1 MILHAVHPNTLT
13 VVVSAG
19 QSRSPEKREL
29 EEAIA
34 TQAALLPGVVVV
46 RVPHLYDLPRD
57 SKTCSNLKT
66 IEGDLVV
73 VCWLFDR
80 ATHWI
85 LDRNGVRGQVG
96 EVLLREADEED
107 EDDNDE
113 LVGSGDDVA
122 AEERVVDG
130 QPRPNRLIYC
140 IDYRASSRAQEFIDE
155 IARISN
161 SRLSHQHNPV
171 APAATAVDADAQSTD
186 AVGHNNRDPLAELR
200 ARFENPTNDTYIGN
214 TTAVESSLS
223 PSSVASA
230 STSLNSGPTATLFGT
245 SSIVEISESPGRR
258 WYPVIDF
265 SRCTNCME
273 CIDFCLF
280 GVYGV
285 DTLETIVVEQ
295 ADNCRKGCP
304 ACSRV
309 CPQNAIMFPQ
319 HKTPAIAGAP
329 VDASGMKI
337 DLSKLFGAP
346 ESDEDAAIVAARE
359 RDEQLIL
366 AGRQAVGTPRSELS
380 ERLSQSAEAAKDS
393 RADEL
398 DALIDQLDS
407 LDL

>member
-1 MILHAVHPNTLT
+1 MPSNALT
-13 VVVSAG
+13 VVISAG
-19 QSRSPEKREL
+19 QSRNPEKRSL
-29 EEAIA
+29 EEGIA
-34 TQAALLPGVVVV
+34 SEAAKVPGVQVL
-46 RVPHLYDLPRD
+46 RIPHLYDVAPGGE
-57 SKTCSNLKT
+57 SFTALKS
-66 IEGDLVV
+66 IEGDMVV
-73 VCWLFDR
+73 LCWLFDR
-80 ATHWI
+80 ATHWT

-96 EVLLREADEED
+96 QVELVAELDEEEEIENELQD
-107 EDDNDE
+107 E
-113 LVGSGDDVA
+113 
-122 AEERVVDG
+122 EERVVFS
-130 QPRPNRLIYC
+130 QPRPERNIFC
-140 IDYRASSRAQEFIDE
+140 IDFRV
-155 IARISN
+155 SN
-161 SRLSHQHNPV
+161 DV
-171 APAATAVDADAQSTD
+171 ADY
-186 AVGHNNRDPLAELR
+186 LAEIQRIVKISVQQTATPLTLEMLQR
-200 ARFENPTNDTYIGN
+200 YDTPTNDTFVG
-214 TTAVESSLS
+214 SSGDSLGA
-223 PSSVASA
+223 PLGGGAKQASA
-230 STSLNSGPTATLFGT
+230 AATLFGT
-245 SSIVEISESPGRR
+245 SSLAVIEEHPARR

-346 ESDEDAAIVAARE
+346 ESDEDAAAVAARE

-366 AGRQAVGTPRSELS
+366 AGRAAVGV
-380 ERLSQSAEAAKDS
+380 
-393 RADEL
+393 ADGL
-398 DALIDQLDS
+398 NQRIANSKASHQADALDGLIDELDS